1 MGEGSDGG
9 GKLAGEFVVGE
20 EEELESGEVGEGGN
34 GTVETVAFK
43 AEDAELG
50 EEGEGEDGAGEVEV
64 FEDEAGDAAAA
75 AVVVVVVVEAA
86 GDAVP
91 GAGVGG
97 RGVPLREEFVGRA
110 CLARRIKLCSMMG
123 TL

>member
-64 FEDEAGDAAAA
+64 FEDEAGDA
-75 AVVVVVVVEAA
+75 VVVVVAEV
-86 GDAVP
+86 GDAVSGLIVGFLVVS
-91 GAGVGG
+91 GAFWLGFAAELIRGFRVWDLGVD
-97 RGVPLREEFVGRA
+97 RG
-110 CLARRIKLCSMMG
+110 
-123 TL
+123 